1 MVKFVIGKIFVSQH
15 IVPVNYIFLYM
26 DIFHGNLDIQR
37 KQSRMKHDP
46 PQYLYIKKK
55 LKKSIP
61 GNTYLP
67 LSPANMS

>member
-1 MVKFVIGKIFVSQH
+1 
-15 IVPVNYIFLYM
+15 M